1 MKKSTKG
8 AVAAAATAVLLLG
21 GGTSLAY
28 WTATGT
34 AAGGS
39 ITAGTLTLS
48 AATCDANWV
57 YAPDTASAGET
68 VVNWVPGDVVT
79 KSCSFTIGATGDNLS
94 ATLSA
99 PAAVTLGGTPPDSGA
114 ATVAAGYTVGG
125 TAIADNGVITEAN
138 DGDTLVAAF
147 TVTFPYGTDETGDP
161 IVNGNDTQSWEAELN
176 DLTITL
182 TQSNPN

>member
-48 AATCDANWV
+48 AATCDAN
-57 YAPDTASAGET
+57 
-68 VVNWVPGDVVT
+68 
-79 KSCSFTIGATGDNLS
+79 
-94 ATLSA
+94 
-99 PAAVTLGGTPPDSGA
+99 
-114 ATVAAGYTVGG
+114 
-125 TAIADNGVITEAN
+125 
-138 DGDTLVAAF
+138 
-147 TVTFPYGTDETGDP
+147 
-161 IVNGNDTQSWEAELN
+161 
-176 DLTITL
+176 
-182 TQSNPN
+182 